1 MATIQTTY
9 LGDLRTEA
17 THFQSGNI
25 VITDAPLDNKGKGE
39 AFSPSDL
46 LTASLGSCML
56 TIMGITAREQNINM
70 DGTTCSITKIM
81 ASDPRRVCEVQIT
94 FNFPQGNY
102 SEKDRTILKRS
113 AETCP
118 VAKSVHPDLIQ
129 NLVFNFGE

>member
-17 THFQSGNI
+17 THVQSGNVI
-25 VITDAPLDNKGKGE
+25 ITDAPLDNKGKGE

-46 LTASLGSCML
+46 LTSALGSCML

-81 ASDPRRVCEVQIT
+81 ASDPRRVSEVQIS
-94 FNFPQGNY
+94 FNFPQENY
-102 SEKDRTILKRS
+102 SEKDKTILKRS

-129 NLVFNFGE
+129 NLVFNFGK